1 MLKPITQKMTDE
13 SEDGVYRFTF
23 YCDICGSAKQSHPFI
38 SETEGYGIRVPPA
51 QRDREHG
58 DAYERANREMIRSF
72 NRCPVC
78 TRFVCDDCFYL
89 FDDKYLCK
97 ECNAAAV
104 HHETSTENEHKHTG
118 KRRTYGNIKK
128 EVS

>member
-13 SEDGVYRFTF
+13 SEDDVFRFTF

-38 SETEGYGIRVPPA
+38 SETEGYGIPVDPA
-51 QRDREHG
+51 QRDREHD

-78 TRFVCDDCFYL
+78 MRFVCDDCFYL
-89 FDDKYLCK
+89 LDDKHLCK
-97 ECNAAAV
+97 ECNAAATCR
-104 HHETSTENEHKHTG
+104 ETSTENEHGHSTFG
-118 KRRTYGNIKK
+118 LPGR
-128 EVS
+128 

>member
-13 SEDGVYRFTF
+13 SEDDVFRFTF

-38 SETEGYGIRVPPA
+38 SETEGYGILVDPA

-78 TRFVCDDCFYL
+78 MRFVCDDCFYL

-97 ECNAAAV
+97 ECNAAAA
-104 HHETSTENEHKHTG
+104 HHETSTESHDSMRNEAP
-118 KRRTYGNIKK
+118 KK
-128 EVS
+128 NYI